1 MRITCEELYNG
12 FMVVFKTVKHL
23 FGQALIIST
32 ALREAAAR
40 GGVVWVQL
48 PLLRKV
54 SMETEDR
61 S

>member
-1 MRITCEELYNG
+1 M
-12 FMVVFKTVKHL
+12 FKPVKHL

-48 PLLRKV
+48 LLLRKV
-54 SMETEDR
+54 SMETADR